1 MILYRWR
8 GAARN
13 FGDELNDLLWPAL
26 LPGFFDANPSALF
39 LGIGSILDSRHGA
52 GTRKVVAG
60 AGYGGYEPRPAL
72 DPSWIVH
79 WVRGPGTARALNL
92 PADLALGDPAA
103 LLRHA
108 GLAPAEPGDA
118 IGFMPHFESLETGR
132 WAEAAAEAGLTL
144 IDPRGDPAQTLAAI
158 GRCRLL
164 LSEALH
170 GVIVADALRIPW
182 IALRPVA
189 PVHRAKWRDWAASVD
204 LPVAFRRLPAS
215 SLPERMAASGIA
227 RSHQGRRLLAGL
239 RERLDAV
246 DPAGFLARATT
257 GLRRAAQAAPQ
268 LSSHRALDRS
278 QSRMLERI
286 EALRRNPFRG
296 PSPDPVSWRGSLL
309 HRYDGF
315 AYHPGPTG

>member
-8 GAARN
+8 GEVRN
-13 FGDELNDLLWPAL
+13 FGDELNELLWPAL

-39 LGIGSILDSRHGA
+39 LGIGSVLDSRHGP
-52 GTRKVVAG
+52 GMRKIVAG
-60 AGYGGYEPRPAL
+60 SGYGGYQARPAL

-92 PADLALGDPAA
+92 PADLAVGDPAS
-103 LLRHA
+103 LLAHA
-108 GLAPAEPGDA
+108 GLAPAETGDA
-118 IGFMPHFESLETGR
+118 IGFMPHFESLAAGR
-132 WAEAAAEAGLTL
+132 WAEAAAAAGLVL

-182 IALRPVA
+182 IAVRPLV

-204 LPVAFRRLPAS
+204 LPIAFRRLPAS
-215 SLPERMAASGIA
+215 SLPERMAASGLA

-239 RERLDAV
+239 RDRLDAV
-246 DPAGFLARATT
+246 DPAGFVGRATA
-257 GLRRAAQAAPQ
+257 GLRRAAQAVPQ
-268 LSSHRALDRS
+268 LSSHQALDRC

-296 PSPDPVSWRGSLL
+296 PSAGPVALHRSLL
-309 HRYDGF
+309 RRYDGF